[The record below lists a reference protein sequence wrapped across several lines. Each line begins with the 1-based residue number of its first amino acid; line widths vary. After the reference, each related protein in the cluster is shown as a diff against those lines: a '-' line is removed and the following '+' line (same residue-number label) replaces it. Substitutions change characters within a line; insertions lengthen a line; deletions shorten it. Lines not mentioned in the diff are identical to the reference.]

1 MAQTKART
9 SKSLLI
15 QHSLLS
21 QLKAGDYAR
30 GGRIPPERALADQL
44 GVSYMTVRKVI
55 NQLVHDGYLFRRVGQ
70 GTFVRQDVPEERI
83 QKQIGFLCPAW
94 ETPEFTAFAMH
105 LFKIAE
111 ANQWQPRM
119 FHYRS
124 WNDRLITD
132 VIGRCDALV
141 VFPTGAPLSPQVDSV
156 FRTGG
161 KPVIFIGSPMYVLGF
176 DSVMGEPEREMDLAI
191 DHLARL
197 GHQRIGLVWQ
207 KTEEESATS
216 MTQRTEN
223 HWRRRMEALS
233 GSQGIDDLLIAVDVP
248 RFEWPHK
255 AIYDHLTGLFK
266 KNGAMPFSAVVT
278 IIPWVWGTLAAVND
292 LGLKIPEEISV
303 IAIGDRE
310 EANYFRPKLTT
321 VRVSEEE
328 HIRLA
333 WDLIQKRLQ
342 NPTRP
347 PDHAT
352 VNPELI
358 PGQTTA
364 APSRVLT

>member
-1 MAQTKART
+1 MIQTKTRT
-9 SKSLLI
+9 SKSLSI
-15 QHSLLS
+15 RHSLLS

-30 GGRIPPERALADQL
+30 GGRLPPERALADQL

-55 NQLVHDGYLFRRVGQ
+55 NQLVEDGYLFRRVGQ
-70 GTFVRQDVPEERI
+70 GTFVRRDVPEERI

-94 ETPEFTAFAMH
+94 ESPEFTAFAMH

-111 ANQWQPRM
+111 ANRWQPRM

-124 WNDRLITD
+124 WNDRLIGD
-132 VIGRCDALV
+132 VIDRCDALM
-141 VFPTGAPLSPQVDSV
+141 VFPTGAPLSPQVDSLFQTSKKPIV
-156 FRTGG
+156 FL
-161 KPVIFIGSPMYVLGF
+161 GSPMYVLGF

-197 GHQRIGLVWQ
+197 GHRQIGLVWQ
-207 KTEEESATS
+207 KMAEETATS
-216 MTQRTEN
+216 MTQRTVN
-223 HWRRRMEALS
+223 HWRRQMESLS
-233 GSQGIDDLLIAVDVP
+233 GTQTIDDLLIAVDVP

-255 AIYDHLTGLFK
+255 AIYDHLTGLFQK
-266 KNGAMPFSAVVT
+266 SRSLPFSAVVT

-292 LGLKIPEEISV
+292 LGLKIPEDISV
-303 IAIGDRE
+303 VAIGDRE
-310 EANYFRPKLTT
+310 EAKFYRPKLTT

-333 WDLIQKRLQ
+333 WDLIQKRLN
-342 NPTRP
+342 NPNRS

-358 PGQTTA
+358 PGETTA
-364 APSRVLT
+364 SRSGPR